1 MKYNCNACGRQCG
14 GTCHQPS
21 PTARAIDPKDK
32 QIQSLTAE
40 NAELKQRVEW
50 VSVEDRL
57 PEPDVEVACLI
68 DSEHPVVGRNS
79 SRFNC
84 ITYTGLA
91 ISGSVTH
98 WMPLPSPPKQ
108 GEE

>member
-1 MKYNCNACGRQCG
+1 MKQKLIEAIRTSDQVVMGPRSEGFNSGLKC
-14 GTCHQPS
+14 
-21 PTARAIDPKDK
+21 AIDLINQHIPDDG
-32 QIQSLTAE
+32 
-40 NAELKQRVEW
+40 W

-108 GEE
+108 GEK